1 MRILSKKKLLGDL
14 ILALLLIALGISLIF
29 VTRACRGAGAYAVVS
44 VNGEMVDEISLLSDG
59 EYPIN
64 GGTNILVIENGKAYM
79 KYASCPD
86 GLCVGQGKISL
97 TGERITCL
105 PNRVMVEIVGD
116 GEEIFE
122 SK

>member
-1 MRILSKKKLLGDL
+1 MIAEVIVDIAASETDRIFDY
-14 ILALLLIALGISLIF
+14 
-29 VTRACRGAGAYAVVS
+29 V
-44 VNGEMVDEISLLSDG
+44 
-59 EYPIN
+59 
-64 GGTNILVIENGKAYM
+64 
-79 KYASCPD
+79 CPD